1 MVVLTK
7 QTFLIQLSYN
17 YTVFSK
23 IYDNLLQNLLKSAPG
38 IEKKDSNRKLLSYKL
53 RKITNLY
60 DFSAK
65 SLSNTYN

>member
-7 QTFLIQLSYN
+7 QTIFLLLSYN

-23 IYDNLLQNLLKSAPG
+23 IYDNLLSKLVKISPRDWKNDSYRKFLLY
-38 IEKKDSNRKLLSYKL
+38 NL